1 MREPRGVGIDGD
13 IGFRI
18 TPACAGTTGFPIVD
32 TAREKDHPRVCGN
45 HSECNH
51 YVYFLRGSPPRV
63 REPPQVAGVWK
74 QWRRITPACAGT
86 TDFAVSSASFPKDH
100 PRVCGNHAIQI
111 TTQAHI
117 SGSPPRVREPPAIPS
132 RTDSR
137 IRITPA
143 CAGTTTLYF
152 IVDNYCWDHPRVCG
166 NHCPQIFQSKSG
178 RGSPPRVREPHI
190 IL

>member
-1 MREPRGVGIDGD
+1 M
-13 IGFRI
+13 
-18 TPACAGTTGFPIVD
+18 
-32 TAREKDHPRVCGN
+32 CGN

-166 NHCPQIFQSKSG
+166 NHSTGLPPMSFL
-178 RGSPPRVREPHI
+178 RGSPPRVREPLDGQCPSNQSTRITPACAGTTVPRSSRASQEEDHPRVCGNHI
-190 IL
+190 